1 MSFNGFVEEMVHA
14 RACIRERRSGVGW
27 GERRLRE
34 RKEKEA
40 GDRKRRRKTSRSFA
54 HHLPNASLPSTWS

>member
-1 MSFNGFVEEMVHA
+1 MSFNGFVEEMMHA
-14 RACIRERRSGVGW
+14 RACIRERKKWGRV

-54 HHLPNASLPSTWS
+54 HHLHNIA